1 MWITEIG
8 REGRGMRWPGDA
20 FKKEWSRGHKKAIG
34 FRKRSEL
41 KGNANWP
48 ISKWLNRDFFGLA
61 RSLNATE

>member
-41 KGNANWP
+41 KGDANWP
-48 ISKWLNRDFFGLA
+48 TSQ
-61 RSLNATE
+61 